1 MAFEFNNPLLYELRE
16 GSALDPYA
24 SKVDTSVITNNKII
38 LSELPD
44 QFSGI
49 TIPNYSE
56 SKSPSDLI
64 STSFY
69 CNYLNGTLSFSST
82 ENGKTVTATYLGRG
96 IIAIPAERIY
106 TKSVDGSSTETF
118 QQVADNVGNAST
130 VLSNLSSSISTGNVT
145 NSNLISSIST
155 ANSTKTDLNNMNIIA
170 IETEASLSSANVVAS
185 EATRIQN
192 ESQRLLNE
200 GIRVNS
206 EVTRVSAE
214 NIRKSAEEIRIPAEV
229 NRNNAESARLIAENL
244 RIAQNNN
251 SISAENIRIASE
263 NERIDEEVV
272 RQDNENTRLSQE
284 SSRIIAESSRVG
296 VENTRVSQELSRVG
310 VENTRVT
317 SENIR
322 LASEIS
328 RVGVESA
335 RVSAENIR
343 ESNEETRISQENTRE
358 INEDSRI
365 SDESNREANELIRI
379 SQEDIRE
386 SQETNRQSTYSSG
399 YINFKGVITGI
410 TSLPIS
416 DNILGDTY
424 QVIDDP
430 TTANNAM
437 WRYNGTIFEKSY
449 VLDLTFAGG
458 YGANDSQVFTSTE
471 NQTVFTLTEFPY
483 LIGVNQLMVYVTGI
497 KQIIGVNYTETSTN
511 SFTLTSGV
519 VAGTKIEAFR
529 SVPGGAGSLTTQE
542 VENAR
547 VSSLGIGYANLKA
560 RIDAHDFEKVGN
572 LSGLPT
578 VAKTD
583 IVSSIIEVS
592 NEIAVLNGVGEIVEK
607 ANNTIIDAG
616 NIITA
621 TTVEGALQEIETK
634 RLSDKADNAKQLGY
648 VTYEM
653 FNVYCDGINDDGI
666 AIKEAHIFANA
677 NNYPVKCLKGKSYYI
692 LGTTNIPVKT
702 DTDWGNSKFIIDDK
716 LGTYNE
722 PVFVVLPTSGQQSL
736 SSEIVNSVASKI
748 KIATNRIVELAGY
761 GRCLVRVTNSSKIQF
776 IRKGLNADSGHAQ
789 LDQFIVDND
798 GYVENEIIWDFDT
811 VTGVILYPIDE
822 QRLIVSGGHFTSL
835 TNVYSPEYLYM
846 GKNIH
851 ITRSNVL
858 IRDLTHTVADNNTG
872 RPYNGFITTQG
883 VCLIHLKDC
892 NLDPRPFTQNVDG
905 VSMGTYDMVFNETVD
920 ITLENV
926 NALSKNPNK
935 WGVIASNYLK
945 DCKIFNCKLSRIDA
959 HLGVWNLTIKDS
971 VIGEQGLSLIGGGLL
986 LIENITIYSLNL
998 VFFRDDYGSNWN
1010 GNIAIKNVKHI
1021 PFSAA
1026 LTYFSLLY
1034 FANDGT
1040 HDFGYD
1046 CRLGLDF
1053 IKLENYTLDSSNLPL
1068 VNQYYLLN
1076 IQAGSLSVTTIP
1088 PYAYKAPKRISF
1100 KNIKVRNPNV
1110 GFIVITNNVY
1120 QWFSDVVFAYEVINT
1135 ISIANKLIRI
1145 QENITIDIEDVQLKP
1160 ISTDTMYNASSNLIE
1175 KSAILGFVETDAYLS
1190 EPKRLIARFNIRD
1203 CKNIVAGVW
1212 GLPCILNITDSEIVR
1227 LVGQTTETTVPSG
1240 TRSNAYINNCTIR
1253 PVLSSTK
1260 SMVRINPSGYRFS
1273 NCTFYS
1279 PILSGVA
1286 LTTQK
1291 ADLILIYEFLNSLI
1305 PLSDG
1310 KYIQQLG
1317 IFSNCAIDSSIDL
1330 TIFATDIAKVYR
1342 FKFGNNNN
1350 DLLPATVGPTLL
1362 KPTIIQSNLPI
1373 GFEFYDTTLGA
1384 FSKWNGIVW
1393 S

>member
-284 SSRIIAESSRVG
+284 SSRVIAESSRVG

-365 SDESNREANELIRI
+365 SDESNREANELTRI
-379 SQEDIRE
+379 SQENIRE
-386 SQETNRQSTYSSG
+386 SQEENRQSTYSSG
-399 YINFKGVITGI
+399 HINFKGIVTGI
-410 TSLPIS
+410 ASLPAS

-424 QVIDDP
+424 QVIDDAI
-430 TTANNAM
+430 TANNAM

-458 YGANDSQVFTSTE
+458 YGANNSQVFTATA

-519 VAGTKIEAFR
+519 VAGTKVEAFR

-547 VSSLGIGYANLKA
+547 VSSLGVGYANLKA
-560 RIDAHDFEKVGN
+560 RIDAHDFEKVGV

-583 IVSSIIEVS
+583 IVSSI
-592 NEIAVLNGVGEIVEK
+592 NEFYDDVEEYK
-607 ANNTIIDAG
+607 A
-616 NIITA
+616 
-621 TTVEGALQEIETK
+621 E
-634 RLSDKADNAKQLGY
+634 NAH
-648 VTYEM
+648 V
-653 FNVYCDGINDDGI
+653 
-666 AIKEAHIFANA
+666 
-677 NNYPVKCLKGKSYYI
+677 
-692 LGTTNIPVKT
+692 
-702 DTDWGNSKFIIDDK
+702 
-716 LGTYNE
+716 
-722 PVFVVLPTSGQQSL
+722 SL
-736 SSEIVNSVASKI
+736 SSFPIIVPEIDDSARFKRAIDQALVDKRGLMIPYSYLEISQGDIALNYPIEILGLGSNSTPI
-748 KIATNRIVELAGY
+748 
-761 GRCLVRVTNSSKIQF
+761 
-776 IRKGLNADSGHAQ
+776 ADSKYQTVIRYSGIAPLFTIDVPNFTHWSGFSFRKFR
-789 LDQFIVDND
+789 FIS
-798 GYVENEIIWDFDT
+798 E
-811 VTGVILYPIDE
+811 TGA
-822 QRLIVSGGHFTSL
+822 G
-835 TNVYSPEYLYM
+835 
-846 GKNIH
+846 
-851 ITRSNVL
+851 
-858 IRDLTHTVADNNTG
+858 
-872 RPYNGFITTQG
+872 GFITINKDKIMLTPPNVQPCG
-883 VCLIHLKDC
+883 PFNRGLFEDVQFEKVYIDTTPATLDGAVCI
-892 NLDPRPFTQNVDG
+892 DG
-905 VSMGTYDMVFNETVD
+905 VALFNNVFNRCEFVGWDLVVNTPQSDINLFKKCLFTRNVQIAKFKNLNTYGSQNRFHHCDFEIRRLGVEAFYQFEDYAKYTSWNDCYFEVGGTPSGVKPKGWFDFNGGAWHKVIEGRFDIIPSRIETEFCC
-920 ITLENV
+920 ITSASFGVTFEHCTASDFNTDV
-926 NALSKNPNK
+926 SKNAYIEPRFKTNGYSTQSHRGVQFIGCSPQFLSYFDLKNSSATHYSSK
-935 WGVIASNYLK
+935 WGTIHKTK
-945 DCKIFNCKLSRIDA
+945 DDA
-959 HLGVWNLTIKDS
+959 
-971 VIGEQGLSLIGGGLL
+971 
-986 LIENITIYSLNL
+986 
-998 VFFRDDYGSNWN
+998 R
-1010 GNIAIKNVKHI
+1010 
-1021 PFSAA
+1021 
-1026 LTYFSLLY
+1026 
-1034 FANDGT
+1034 
-1040 HDFGYD
+1040 
-1046 CRLGLDF
+1046 
-1053 IKLENYTLDSSNLPL
+1053 
-1068 VNQYYLLN
+1068 
-1076 IQAGSLSVTTIP
+1076 
-1088 PYAYKAPKRISF
+1088 PKRI
-1100 KNIKVRNPNV
+1100 IYNV
-1110 GFIVITNNVY
+1110 HNFDET
-1120 QWFSDVVFAYEVINT
+1120 SE
-1135 ISIANKLIRI
+1135 
-1145 QENITIDIEDVQLKP
+1145 
-1160 ISTDTMYNASSNLIE
+1160 TMYTTE
-1175 KSAILGFVETDAYLS
+1175 KDDLS
-1190 EPKRLIARFNIRD
+1190 LTGYVFKLKKTTSVGMGAVVDGLYFDFLVNNSIVKTGGMYKVKIRA
-1203 CKNIVAGVW
+1203 KNTTAGQAAK
-1212 GLPCILNITDSEIVR
+1212 LRAKIVR
-1227 LVGQTTETTVPSG
+1227 LSSAKAFVSSIGVHYEQAGTAEGYYETTLNIKQTGVDAGSG
-1240 TRSNAYINNCTIR
+1240 QSTVWNTGEYVRVYIHAHDGVGTDAVDTGILIDSVEIEEVQPYIYLAGSDGNMYIVDINTTDSTLR
-1253 PVLSSTK
+1253 VVKKATAEEVYPSST
-1260 SMVRINPSGYRFS
+1260 Y
-1273 NCTFYS
+1273 
-1279 PILSGVA
+1279 
-1286 LTTQK
+1286 
-1291 ADLILIYEFLNSLI
+1291 
-1305 PLSDG
+1305 
-1310 KYIQQLG
+1310 
-1317 IFSNCAIDSSIDL
+1317 
-1330 TIFATDIAKVYR
+1330 
-1342 FKFGNNNN
+1342 
-1350 DLLPATVGPTLL
+1350 
-1362 KPTIIQSNLPI
+1362 
-1373 GFEFYDTTLGA
+1373 
-1384 FSKWNGIVW
+1384 
-1393 S
+1393 

>member
-365 SDESNREANELIRI
+365 SDESNREANELTRI
-379 SQEDIRE
+379 SQENIRE
-386 SQETNRQSTYSSG
+386 SQEENRQSTYSSG
-399 YINFKGVITGI
+399 HISFKGVVTGI
-410 TSLPIS
+410 ASLPTS
-416 DNILGDTY
+416 SNILGDTY
-424 QVIDDP
+424 QVIDDAI
-430 TTANNAM
+430 TANNAM
-437 WRYNGTIFEKSY
+437 WRYSGTIFEKSY

-458 YGANDSQVFTSTE
+458 YGANNSQVFTATE
-471 NQTVFTLTEFPY
+471 GQTVFTLTEFPY
-483 LIGVNQLMVYVTGI
+483 LVNVNQLMVYVAGI
-497 KQIIGVNYTETSTN
+497 KQIIGINYTETSTN

-519 VAGTKIEAFR
+519 VAGTKVEAFR

-547 VSSLGIGYANLKA
+547 VSSLGVGYANLKA
-560 RIDAHDFEKVGN
+560 RIDAHDFEKVGV

-578 VAKTD
+578 VVKTD
-583 IVSSIIEVS
+583 VVSSINEFYDDVASYKEDNATHEKFIKIVNATNIQDAIDSFTSGGTVILANGEYEIDPFEITNDYVTVKSDGLTILKCKQAYSLVDGDYDVCGQGNIIHAVGRKGITLKNITLKGSYDQLKHFKQNVYDKVVPTEMGYKLLNFDSCESIKLISFNIINSYSNYVDRGLMTNYDFFRSVYGFNPFGISNSKNILLQDCEWKESDGEAWQIFNSTDITVTGCKFNVVFCVS
-592 NEIAVLNGVGEIVEK
+592 MLDLTFCKDLTITNNQFKRTLTTGGNLVNLASANYIFADNLVINGLVDIGNESLNEGIDVGINFSCENIQIHD
-607 ANNTIIDAG
+607 NTIINGCLTDQTSNDSYNALYTLRNVTIGG
-616 NIITA
+616 NAIRYNLDDMDQSDIGSIFFIKGILIGPYGKFKDIEISNNKIS
-621 TTVEGALQEIETK
+621 VEGT
-634 RLSDKADNAKQLGY
+634 
-648 VTYEM
+648 
-653 FNVYCDGINDDGI
+653 
-666 AIKEAHIFANA
+666 
-677 NNYPVKCLKGKSYYI
+677 
-692 LGTTNIPVKT
+692 
-702 DTDWGNSKFIIDDK
+702 
-716 LGTYNE
+716 
-722 PVFVVLPTSGQQSL
+722 
-736 SSEIVNSVASKI
+736 
-748 KIATNRIVELAGY
+748 
-761 GRCLVRVTNSSKIQF
+761 
-776 IRKGLNADSGHAQ
+776 
-789 LDQFIVDND
+789 
-798 GYVENEIIWDFDT
+798 
-811 VTGVILYPIDE
+811 
-822 QRLIVSGGHFTSL
+822 
-835 TNVYSPEYLYM
+835 
-846 GKNIH
+846 
-851 ITRSNVL
+851 
-858 IRDLTHTVADNNTG
+858 LTHTNSRLQLIGVMCDTVSLISDRNTEEVVIKDNVIDTSKMIFDKLFFPNSSG
-872 RPYNGFITTQG
+872 AILLVGHSILN
-883 VCLIHLKDC
+883 
-892 NLDPRPFTQNVDG
+892 NVTIKG
-905 VSMGTYDMVFNETVD
+905 
-920 ITLENV
+920 
-926 NALSKNPNK
+926 NK
-935 WGVIASNYLK
+935 IK
-945 DCKIFNCKLSRIDA
+945 C
-959 HLGVWNLTIKDS
+959 HLGIEFIAVSTIEDMTISNNEYYSGVTPIESINSQDCIYKGYHTFINYNLPNGVTIKDLQIRDNIS
-971 VIGEQGLSLIGGGLL
+971 ECIGFLTLS
-986 LIENITIYSLNL
+986 NFASL
-998 VFFRDDYGSNWN
+998 D
-1010 GNIAIKNVKHI
+1010 
-1021 PFSAA
+1021 
-1026 LTYFSLLY
+1026 TY
-1034 FANDGT
+1034 N
-1040 HDFGYD
+1040 
-1046 CRLGLDF
+1046 
-1053 IKLENYTLDSSNLPL
+1053 
-1068 VNQYYLLN
+1068 
-1076 IQAGSLSVTTIP
+1076 
-1088 PYAYKAPKRISF
+1088 F
-1100 KNIKVRNPNV
+1100 KNISIRENKHTTKAYTSSDGVIRAVRLMKDQITFNGATIDMIGNTFINENAIAVGLALYYTERVILDDNIFLGKHSLTLSNSASNVATGVVIIKDNYADDFAKSYTNLPNK
-1110 GFIVITNNVY
+1110 T
-1120 QWFSDVVFAYEVINT
+1120 
-1135 ISIANKLIRI
+1135 
-1145 QENITIDIEDVQLKP
+1145 NITKNSSAFSAGLLPTLPLDEVYYDSVTNTLKAW
-1160 ISTDTMYNASSNLIE
+1160 NG
-1175 KSAILGFVETDAYLS
+1175 AIWKTS
-1190 EPKRLIARFNIRD
+1190 
-1203 CKNIVAGVW
+1203 
-1212 GLPCILNITDSEIVR
+1212 
-1227 LVGQTTETTVPSG
+1227 
-1240 TRSNAYINNCTIR
+1240 
-1253 PVLSSTK
+1253 
-1260 SMVRINPSGYRFS
+1260 
-1273 NCTFYS
+1273 
-1279 PILSGVA
+1279 VA
-1286 LTTQK
+1286 LT
-1291 ADLILIYEFLNSLI
+1291 
-1305 PLSDG
+1305 
-1310 KYIQQLG
+1310 
-1317 IFSNCAIDSSIDL
+1317 
-1330 TIFATDIAKVYR
+1330 
-1342 FKFGNNNN
+1342 
-1350 DLLPATVGPTLL
+1350 
-1362 KPTIIQSNLPI
+1362 
-1373 GFEFYDTTLGA
+1373 
-1384 FSKWNGIVW
+1384 
-1393 S
+1393 